1 MVDEAKEDD
10 DLRRM
15 ADASMEIIAPIFG
28 QEKKRAVAHS
38 LLKLQELV
46 GGDLMLSGSAAFLL
60 ANMLAMKA
68 LVDNRGA
75 PARDNMV
82 IAIRESLPVFE
93 ELVKKL
99 GEILGSLDRGPQP
112 QPEPTFDAQPTPNS
126 GGPVNL

>member
-1 MVDEAKEDD
+1 MVDEAKEDA

-15 ADASMEIIAPIFG
+15 ADDSLKIISPIFG
-28 QEKKRAVAHS
+28 QKKKREVAHS
-38 LLKLQELV
+38 LLMMQALV

-99 GEILGSLDRGPQP
+99 GEILGSLDRGPQ
-112 QPEPTFDAQPTPNS
+112 QPKPAFDTQPTPNS

>member
-46 GGDLMLSGSAAFLL
+46 GGDLMLSGSAAYLL

-99 GEILGSLDRGPQP
+99 GEILGSLDRGPQ
-112 QPEPTFDAQPTPNS
+112 QPKPAFDTQPTPNS